1 MQQRTSMANHP
12 NVPSSEP
19 PTIVTTAP
27 PIVTTSPL
35 PIITSGQ
42 TQGPVVSAER
52 STIASP
58 LGWSAIFAAAV
69 VAIGAWIVLH
79 MLGMAIG
86 LITIDPND
94 ASNLRKIGIGTGV
107 WSLIAPIVALFIG
120 GLVAGRMAPTINTA
134 NAAIH
139 GAVVWALSVIAACF
153 ALFTLMRVMPA
164 MLQAPP
170 DLGPQTTPGTDRA
183 TQMLQAADW
192 TGKAMLVQV
201 IVALLALGAAV
212 LGAFVSVRHERREH
226 VMMPQQH
233 PEPLPSY

>member
-1 MQQRTSMANHP
+1 MANHP

-42 TQGPVVSAER
+42 SQGPVVSAER

-120 GLVAGRMAPTINTA
+120 GLVAGRLAPTINTA

-153 ALFTLMRVMPA
+153 TLFTMMRVMPA
-164 MLQAPP
+164 LLQPPP
-170 DLGPQTTPGTDRA
+170 DLGPSTTAGASSTTQT
-183 TQMLQAADW
+183 LQIAEW
-192 TGKAMLVQV
+192 TGKAMLAQV
-201 IVALLALGAAV
+201 ITALLGLGAAV
-212 LGAFVSVRHERREH
+212 LGAFVTVRHERREH
-226 VMMPQQH
+226 VLIP
-233 PEPLPSY
+233 PATAPASSY